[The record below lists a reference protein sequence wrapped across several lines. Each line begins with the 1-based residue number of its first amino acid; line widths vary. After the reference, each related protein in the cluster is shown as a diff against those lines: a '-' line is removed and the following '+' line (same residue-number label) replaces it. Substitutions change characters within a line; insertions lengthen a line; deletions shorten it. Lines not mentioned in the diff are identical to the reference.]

1 MSLKDHMTRIT
12 SGLSDVDGVAE
23 KEVSRGRRGSGSV
36 PAAAT
41 LLHFSEDAREMAVEL
56 EALKRDKG
64 KSIRVRMDQCEGG
77 PFHATPIDENRVDR
91 LVANLRQNGQS
102 TPAVVRATA
111 PDRYQIIAGRHRK
124 EALLRMGETEW
135 DVVLRDYEDDLAE
148 RLTFYD
154 NLLAPN
160 LPDYYKYLSFAS
172 RRNRTGKTLTELSKE
187 SGLSEPQISNL
198 LAFGKLPAIA
208 IEIIAAHPHMFGSN
222 FARHAATLVGDHE
235 KAVVE
240 AVGKVAVGME
250 QAKALAAIGRPQA
263 EESGRA
269 PTVEFKKD
277 DAPFAVLVRRRKQ
290 VVLRFRTEEQ
300 ATALQA
306 KIERLLR
313 DHCKK

>member
-1 MSLKDHMTRIT
+1 MSLKDHMARIT
-12 SGLSDVDGVAE
+12 SGLSDVDGVAD
-23 KEVSRGRRGSGSV
+23 KEVGKARRGSGSV

-41 LLHFSEDAREMAVEL
+41 LLHFSEDAREMAEEL

-64 KSIRVRMDQCEGG
+64 KAIRVRMDSCEVG
-77 PFHATPIDENRVDR
+77 PFHATPIDEARVER
-91 LVANLRQNGQS
+91 LVANLRENGQS

-124 EALLRMGETEW
+124 EALLRMGESEW
-135 DVVLRDYEDDLAE
+135 DVVVRDYEDDLAE

-160 LPDYYKYLSFAS
+160 LPDFYKYLSFAS

-198 LAFGKLPAIA
+198 LAFGKLPAAA
-208 IEIIAAHPHMFGSN
+208 IEIIAAHPHLFGSN
-222 FARHAATLVGDHE
+222 FARQAATLVVDYE

-250 QAKALAAIGRPQA
+250 QAKALATIGRPLAAQS
-263 EESGRA
+263 ERA
-269 PTVEFKKD
+269 PTLEFKKG
-277 DAPFAVLVRRRKQ
+277 DAPFAVMVRRKKQ
-290 VVLRFRTEEQ
+290 VLLRFQSEEQ
-300 ATALQA
+300 ATILQA
-306 KIERLLR
+306 KIERLMR